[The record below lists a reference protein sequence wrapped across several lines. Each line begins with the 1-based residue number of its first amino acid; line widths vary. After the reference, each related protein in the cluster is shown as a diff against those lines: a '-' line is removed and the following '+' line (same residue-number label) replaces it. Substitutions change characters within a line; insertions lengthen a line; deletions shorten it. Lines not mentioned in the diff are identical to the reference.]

1 MNLANQMRH
10 VPRRPRGV
18 LIAVM
23 LLASLLVASLLAL
36 QAHRT
41 FLHHRATAER
51 VLRDY
56 ARLAASR
63 FALRTG
69 ANLYYMAAW
78 PPMEA
83 LLHTQAGAPGAGA
96 PLPRPERLAP
106 GLKPYAAAV
115 LKLARYTFRL
125 DLATGHLETSGGAP
139 STAERA
145 WLRDT
150 LPAHARSVYQPE
162 EHLAVIVTRAAGVP
176 HAVMYTSKDQAGALR
191 TLVGLD
197 VDPKAFEPFYTMG
210 AEKQPLL
217 PRPLTGGVVFDSLM
231 SVVVT
236 SADGAQLYDSPV
248 Q

>member
-1 MNLANQMRH
+1 MDLAKMRH

-83 LLHTQAGAPGAGA
+83 LLHTQAGARGSGA
-96 PLPRPERLAP
+96 PLPRPQRLAP

-115 LKLARYTFRL
+115 VRLARYTFRL
-125 DLATGHLETSGGAP
+125 DLATGRLETSGGAP
-139 STAERA
+139 SAAERA
-145 WLRDT
+145 WLLDT
-150 LPAHARSVYQPE
+150 LPAHARTVYRPE
-162 EHLAVIVTRAAGVP
+162 EQLPMIVSAVSGPHPSGTVP
-176 HAVMYTSKDQAGALR
+176 RV
-191 TLVGLD
+191 
-197 VDPKAFEPFYTMG
+197 E
-210 AEKQPLL
+210 
-217 PRPLTGGVVFDSLM
+217 
-231 SVVVT
+231 
-236 SADGAQLYDSPV
+236 
-248 Q
+248 

>member
-1 MNLANQMRH
+1 MPH

-23 LLASLLVASLLAL
+23 LLASLLLAGLLAF
-36 QAHRT
+36 QAQRT
-41 FLHHRATAER
+41 FLHHRASAER

-83 LLHTQAGAPGAGA
+83 LLHTQAGARA
-96 PLPRPERLAP
+96 PLPRPKRLAP
-106 GLKPYAAAV
+106 GLKPYAARAGM
-115 LKLARYTFRL
+115 YT
-125 DLATGHLETSGGAP
+125 GMEK
-139 STAERA
+139 
-145 WLRDT
+145 
-150 LPAHARSVYQPE
+150 
-162 EHLAVIVTRAAGVP
+162 AGV
-176 HAVMYTSKDQAGALR
+176 QR
-191 TLVGLD
+191 TLVGVD

-236 SADGAQLYDSPV
+236 SADGAKLYHSPV
-248 Q
+248 QYAATFSARDTVEAMMGGMQVAVALRPELASKLVIGGLPRSRLPLLLGALGLTAG